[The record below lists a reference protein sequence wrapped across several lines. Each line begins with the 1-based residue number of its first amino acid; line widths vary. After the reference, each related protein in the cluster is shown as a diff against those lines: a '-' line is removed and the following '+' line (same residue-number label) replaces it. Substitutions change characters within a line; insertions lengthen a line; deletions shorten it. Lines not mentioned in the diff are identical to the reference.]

1 MNTIS
6 SFWFRFSTSHRSL
19 YILLFLAAV
28 LYGSSSLF
36 GNFYADDYI
45 QRAYVIGAQPLQN
58 LGLLAGIE
66 QHSLSSFLT
75 NQFNFFD
82 PANENYQAL
91 KDFGMMPW
99 WSGENI
105 KLHFFRPLAS
115 VTHFIEYQL
124 WPDSPKAMHFFD
136 LCWYLLGIFL
146 LFKLYL
152 NLNIARPVALLA
164 LLLFIL
170 NANTFHIITWIAS
183 RSMLMVLALGS
194 FTIYSYHRSLEE
206 KSWYFIALASLAL
219 CLLSAEAGLTICAYL
234 AAYFFTLDQRPW
246 SVRIRHIF
254 PFALLALLWLIA
266 YQIFGFG
273 AKGGDFYLDPGA
285 DLSAFLQQAAYRLP
299 ASFFELASGTALF
312 SGQVRP
318 DIRAVNFALLGVAA
332 LLFICYLLWHELK
345 NNKVL
350 QFCLLGS
357 VFALL
362 PGLSIVLSPRVM
374 ILPSMG
380 FAVVLATL
388 LYGSATGLRLWL
400 LRFSKIFIVLFHIV
414 LAAAVAFMMNGQSI
428 NKAITT
434 EQPHGFV
441 DLGITDYA
449 DKHLIALNSLQPF
462 WFAFIAHQLDYTE
475 QALPRTLRLLSTNF
489 YAVKLTR
496 LSEQSFR
503 LEGAPLLQYD
513 REHFLDL
520 SQQPEGHHI
529 YLTWELMGIFRSSQ
543 SPWHAGQQFDL
554 PEMRIQVESLYQDK
568 PQALLITLN
577 KPLTDYRFIYQDT
590 KSLEYRSLPLP
601 KTGESF
607 DVKGVF

>member
-1 MNTIS
+1 MNTLS
-6 SFWFRFSTSHRSL
+6 SLWFRFSNRHHSL
-19 YILLFLAAV
+19 YILLFLAAL
-28 LYGSSSLF
+28 LYGSSSLL

-45 QRAYVIGAQPLQN
+45 QRAYVVGSQSLQQ

-66 QHSLSSFLT
+66 QHSLSAFLT

-82 PANENYQAL
+82 PATENYQAL

-99 WSGENI
+99 WAEDNI

-115 VTHFIEYQL
+115 LSHYIDYQL
-124 WPDSPKAMHFFD
+124 WPNSPKIMHFFD

-152 NLNIARPVALLA
+152 RLHIARPVALLA
-164 LLLFIL
+164 LLIFIL
-170 NANTFHIITWIAS
+170 NINTFHVITWIAS
-183 RSMLMVLALGS
+183 RSMLMVLALGC
-194 FTIYSYHRSLEE
+194 FTLYSYHRSLDE
-206 KSWYFIALASLAL
+206 KPWYFIALASLTL
-219 CLLSAEAGLTICAYL
+219 CLLSAEAGLSICAYL

-246 SVRIRHIF
+246 LSRIKHIL
-254 PFALLALLWLIA
+254 PFAALAVLWLTA
-266 YQIFGFG
+266 YQMLGFG
-273 AKGGDFYLDPGA
+273 AKGGDFYLDPA
-285 DLSAFLQQAAYRLP
+285 ANISAFLQQAAYRLP
-299 ASFFELASGTALF
+299 ASFFELASGSALF

-318 DIRAVNFALLGVAA
+318 DIRTVNFALFGVAV
-332 LLFICYLLWHELK
+332 LLFIGYLLWHELK
-345 NNKVL
+345 NNQAL

-388 LYGSATGLRLWL
+388 LLGSATGLRLWL
-400 LRFSKIFIVLFHIV
+400 LRFSKIVIVLFHII
-414 LAAAVAFMMNGQSI
+414 LAAVIALIMNFQSI
-428 NKAITT
+428 NKAMTA

-441 DLGITDYA
+441 DLGINDYA

-489 YAVKLTR
+489 YTVKLTR
-496 LSEQSFR
+496 LSEQR
-503 LEGAPLLQYD
+503 LLLEGQPLLQYD
-513 REHFLDL
+513 REHLLDL

-529 YLTWELMGIFRSSQ
+529 YLTWELMGIFRSDQ
-543 SPWHAGQQFDL
+543 SPWQEAQQFDL
-554 PEMRIQVESLYQDK
+554 PEMRIQVQTLHQGK
-568 PQALLITLN
+568 PQALLIELK
-577 KPLTDYRFIYQDT
+577 KPLVHYRFIYQDA
-590 KSLEYRSLPLP
+590 KNSEFQLLELPAI
-601 KTGESF
+601 GESF
-607 DVKGVF
+607 SVEGVF

>member
-1 MNTIS
+1 MNVTS
-6 SFWFRFSTSHRSL
+6 LLWHRFNNNKYSL
-19 YILLFLAAV
+19 TFLLLLAV
-28 LYGSSSLF
+28 LLYGSSSLF
-36 GNFYADDYI
+36 GHFYADDYI
-45 QRAYVIGAQPLQN
+45 QRSYVIGSESLGE
-58 LGLLAGIE
+58 LGLLEGVE
-66 QHSLSSFLT
+66 QHSLPSFLS

-82 PANENYQAL
+82 PTTKNYQAL

-99 WSGENI
+99 WSEENI

-115 VTHFIEYQL
+115 LTHFIEYQL
-124 WPDSPKAMHFFD
+124 WPNSPRLMHLAN

-146 LFKLYL
+146 LFKLYSRL
-152 NLNIARPVALLA
+152 SVARPIALLA
-164 LLLFIL
+164 LLIFIL
-170 NANTFHIITWIAS
+170 NINTFHVITWIAS
-183 RSMLMVLALGS
+183 RSMLIVLALGC
-194 FTIYSYHRSLEE
+194 FTIYSYHRSLKE
-206 KSWYFIALASLAL
+206 KSWYIVALLSLTL

-318 DIRAVNFALLGVAA
+318 DIRTVNFALLGVAA

-374 ILPSMG
+374 LLPSIG

-388 LYGSATGLRLWL
+388 LHSSATGLRLWL
-400 LRFSKIFIVLFHIV
+400 LRFSKIFIVLFHLV
-414 LAAAVAFMMNGQSI
+414 LAAAVAFMMNSQSI
-428 NKAITT
+428 NKATT
-434 EQPHGFV
+434 NEQPHGFV
-441 DLGITDYA
+441 DLGISDYA

-489 YAVKLTR
+489 YTVKLTR
-496 LSEQSFR
+496 LSEQSFI
-503 LEGAPLLQYD
+503 LEGEPFLQYD

-520 SQQPEGHHI
+520 SKQAEGHHI

-543 SPWHAGQQFDL
+543 SPWYAGQQFDL
-554 PEMRIQVESLYQDK
+554 PEMRIQVESLYQNK